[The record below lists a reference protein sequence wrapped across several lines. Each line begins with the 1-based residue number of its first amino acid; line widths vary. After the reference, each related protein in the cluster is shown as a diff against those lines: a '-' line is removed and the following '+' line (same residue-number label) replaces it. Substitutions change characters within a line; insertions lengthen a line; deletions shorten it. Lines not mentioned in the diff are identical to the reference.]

1 MCIREQAID
10 DVVVWRLY
18 GRLTGDATALLD
30 RALSRA
36 ALHGWRRIV
45 MDLSG
50 VSMIDAGGLGSLVA
64 VHRATG
70 ASLLA
75 LSLARVPSRVR
86 HVLMITQLTSLL
98 VIFDSVEQAL
108 PNTCS
113 TACSA
118 TSLPA
123 SPRLREPADSRTAR
137 KSVTQGR
144 TIVPRERSDDAWT
157 GASE

>member
-18 GRLTGDATALLD
+18 GRLTGDATDLLD

-36 ALHGWRRIV
+36 ALNGWRRIV

-50 VSMIDAGGLGSLVA
+50 VSMIDAGGLGSLVT
-64 VHRATG
+64 VYRASA
-70 ASLLA
+70 ASVLA
-75 LSLARVPSRVR
+75 LSLVRVPKRVR
-86 HVLMITQLTSLL
+86 HVLMITHLTNVL

-108 PNTCS
+108 PNTRS
-113 TACSA
+113 TACSV

-123 SPRLREPADSRTAR
+123 SFCGFENPETQLSSQEHDPRAENRPARAQR
-137 KSVTQGR
+137 
-144 TIVPRERSDDAWT
+144 
-157 GASE
+157 

>member
-1 MCIREQAID
+1 
-10 DVVVWRLY
+10 
-18 GRLTGDATALLD
+18 
-30 RALSRA
+30 
-36 ALHGWRRIV
+36 

-64 VHRATG
+64 VYRATA

-75 LSLARVPSRVR
+75 LSLAGVPSRVC
-86 HVLMITQLTSLL
+86 HVLMITQLTNVL

-108 PNTCS
+108 PNTRS

-118 TSLPA
+118 TSLRA
-123 SPRLREPADSRTAR
+123 SPRLREPGDSRTAR
-137 KSVTQGR
+137 KGVTR
-144 TIVPRERSDDAWT
+144 ERAIVPRERSDDAWT